1 MIRGAAELRNYDRLE
16 QMNIWVVVVVVVVLG
31 GVKALGVRVRTLFIV
46 LERFYA
52 QTPVSFLAE
61 LLLLLLSSSRCSLN
75 GLMDFEQ

>member
-16 QMNIWVVVVVVVVLG
+16 QMNIWVVVVVVLG

>member
-16 QMNIWVVVVVVVVLG
+16 QMNIWVVVVVVLVLG

-61 LLLLLLSSSRCSLN
+61 LLLLLSSSRCSLN